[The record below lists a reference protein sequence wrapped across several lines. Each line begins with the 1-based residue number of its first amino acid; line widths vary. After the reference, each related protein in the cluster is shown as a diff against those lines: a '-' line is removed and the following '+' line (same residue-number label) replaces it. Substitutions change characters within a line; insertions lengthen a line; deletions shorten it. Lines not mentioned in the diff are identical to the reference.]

1 MDEGIDSMGGISL
14 TASQLAA
21 AASMGFLYYD
31 YFLTLSREVEWIWF
45 APQKHSLGTAL
56 FFANRYLAV
65 VGHIPYMYEFFTF
78 RNDPERITICAG
90 LRIYRE
96 VMNFVV
102 QVLVSFFLIA
112 RTYALWNRN
121 KMILLLMLAVSSPV
135 IIYTMT
141 IYAITHEELRNPSLK
156 NLLHH
161 SCLLKYSESRSIKI
175 LVSWIGVLVFDTLIF
190 ALSLYKVVEYAKME
204 RPRILELLARDGTI
218 YFGLVSLSCCAT
230 VITYWPHVLM
240 KDPYSRGAA
249 EIIANSLASTL
260 ASRLF
265 LNLRDPAVSTN
276 ARYDITAQ
284 TGFPEDTRFE
294 FFPNRFYGAWSRGNH
309 NGAVTMSVQL
319 QTLNYRSGDWGDSS
333 GT

>member
-1 MDEGIDSMGGISL
+1 MDEEIDSMEGISL

-31 YFLTLSREVEWIWF
+31 YFLTLSREVEWVWF
-45 APQKHSLGTAL
+45 TPQKHS
-56 FFANRYLAV
+56 
-65 VGHIPYMYEFFTF
+65 
-78 RNDPERITICAG
+78 NDPERITVSVVTLLINGRLCAG

-102 QVLVSFFLIA
+102 QVLVCFFLIA

-175 LVSWIGVLVFDTLIF
+175 LVAWIGVLVFDTLVF

-204 RPRILELLARDGTI
+204 RPRILELLARDGTM
-218 YFGLVSLSCCAT
+218 YFGLVSLSCFAT
-230 VITYWPHVLM
+230 VITYWPHILV

-265 LNLRDPAVSTN
+265 LNLRNPAVLTN
-276 ARYDITAQ
+276 ARYDITSQ

-294 FFPNRFYGAWSRGNH
+294 FFPNRFYPGAWSRGNH

-319 QTLNYRSGDWGDSS
+319 QTLNYRSGDSGDSS